1 MHYTLHLTDRCN
13 LACTYCYVH
22 KGKTDMSLD
31 TAKRV
36 VDMAAAE
43 GGHHGIVFFGGE
55 PLLCRDLMEQIV
67 DYAEGKTREG
77 GVFFHF

>member
-22 KGKTDMSLD
+22 KRKTDMSLD

-55 PLLCRDLMEQIV
+55 PQIGRAHV
-67 DYAEGKTREG
+67 
-77 GVFFHF
+77 